1 MSLRKKPW
9 NRTNQP
15 VYAICSGN
23 GDAFNM
29 HIISY
34 VTPISMQPKQYVV
47 GIYHHA
53 KTLELIEQHPV
64 FILQLLDEKQSNLI
78 QLLGKQSGHTI
89 NKLERLRKRKLISEW
104 NGYPILKDA
113 LSVIQLKVSASLEGG
128 GDHKVF
134 LCDVMAY
141 KNINEGTPL
150 TLDYLREKKII
161 RG

>member
-15 VYAICSGN
+15 VYSICSGK
-23 GDAFNM
+23 GDTFNM

-47 GIYHHA
+47 GIYHGT
-53 KTLELIEQHPV
+53 KTLELIEKNPV

-78 QLLGKQSGHTI
+78 PLLGKQSGHAI
-89 NKLERLRKRKLISEW
+89 NKIERLRKRKLLSEW
-104 NGYPILKDA
+104 NDYPILKDA
-113 LSVIQLKVSASLEGG
+113 LSVIQLKASATIEG

-134 LCDVMAY
+134 LCDVLDY